1 MADFKKVGFCVIYLN
16 VIPSQYLTPLVD
28 TYGAG
33 NTWYP
38 GTNDWE

>member
-1 MADFKKVGFCVIYLN
+1 MVGHCDKYSN
-16 VIPSQYLTPLVD
+16 VIPSHNSPSSVW